1 MIRTPSLPADSGV
14 NTLCAT
20 PSPPGRPAKSHF
32 KFHLRV
38 KFRYTAGPQSDDM
51 QGRGVVAFGMAGSQL
66 ATACGETTVC
76 WEMRVSVAVKR
87 ITPGQTLRQ
96 KGKTARESELFKPSA
111 ANSSRRIWASSADR
125 RLAS

>member
-38 KFRYTAGPQSDDM
+38 KFRYTAGPQRDDM

-76 WEMRVSVAVKR
+76 LEIHVCVFVKT
-87 ITPGQTLRQ
+87 ITPDQTLRLNV
-96 KGKTARESELFKPSA
+96 KT
-111 ANSSRRIWASSADR
+111 
-125 RLAS
+125 